1 MKRNVLEW
9 LETTAAGFPDKVVFS
24 DQNRSITAAFVQECA
39 RAIGSSIA
47 EKGICRKPVAVI
59 SGRHVLTPVT
69 YLGVVYSG
77 CFYAPI
83 DSSLP
88 VARINLILDTLQ
100 PALILTDRVNA
111 ELLSQLAYEGKTMIA
126 EEAMAHPIHMEQ
138 LEAIRRFAVE
148 TDPLYVIFTSG
159 STGRPKGVITS
170 HQSLMCYIEAY
181 TKVMEI
187 TAEDVL
193 GNQSPL
199 DYIAAIRDIYLPLYR
214 ACSMVIIPKE
224 YFMTPAVLFDYMN
237 THHVTAVGWSVSALT
252 VPASLGAFAHGR
264 PEYLRKVC
272 FSGSVMPGKCLRIW
286 QEALP
291 QARFVNQY
299 GPTEATASC
308 TYYVVE
314 EQVTDETILPIG
326 IPYENYRV
334 FLLKGDNTPV
344 KPGEEGE
351 ICVTGPILALGYY
364 HDPER
369 TAANFV
375 QNPLNDCY
383 RELMYRTGDIGVLR
397 EDGILEFHGR
407 MDRQIKHLGHRVE
420 LDEVE
425 RAAAL
430 TEGVA
435 ECCVIYRK
443 DKEQIILF
451 YTGEASKKQIAVD
464 MRRIL
469 PGFMIPRKIVPLQ
482 TLPKLANGKTD
493 MKTLQEMDI

>member
-9 LETTAAGFPDKVVFS
+9 LEATAAEFPEKVIFS
-24 DQNRSITAAFVQECA
+24 DPDRGITAAFVQKCA
-39 RAIGSSIA
+39 RAIGTSIA

-88 VARINLILDTLQ
+88 VARINLILETLQ
-100 PALILTDRVNA
+100 PALIITDREHADLPAGLSYGGEVLVA
-111 ELLSQLAYEGKTMIA
+111 EDAMEHPVSMAQLDAV
-126 EEAMAHPIHMEQ
+126 
-138 LEAIRRFAVE
+138 RRFAVE

-181 TKVMEI
+181 AKVMEI
-187 TAEDVL
+187 AETDVL

-199 DYIAAIRDIYLPLYR
+199 DYIAAIRDIYLPLYK

-237 THHVTAVGWSVSALT
+237 AHRVTAVGWSVSALT
-252 VPASLGAFAHGR
+252 VPASLGAFAHGK
-264 PEYLRKVC
+264 PEYLQKIC
-272 FSGSVMPGKCLRIW
+272 FSGSVMPGRCLRIW

-291 QARFVNQY
+291 KARFVNQY

-314 EQVTDETILPIG
+314 EQVTDDMVLPIG
-326 IPYENYRV
+326 VPYENYRV
-334 FLLKGDNTPV
+334 FLLNGNEPV
-344 KPGEEGE
+344 RQGEEGE

-369 TAANFV
+369 TAASFV

-383 RELMYRTGDIGVLR
+383 RELMYRTGDIGVMR

-425 RAAAL
+425 RAAGL
-430 TEGVA
+430 TEGVT

-451 YTGEASKKQIAVD
+451 YTGEATKKQIAVD

-469 PGFMIPRKIVPLQ
+469 PGFMIPRKIVPLEA
-482 TLPKLANGKTD
+482 LPKLANGKTD